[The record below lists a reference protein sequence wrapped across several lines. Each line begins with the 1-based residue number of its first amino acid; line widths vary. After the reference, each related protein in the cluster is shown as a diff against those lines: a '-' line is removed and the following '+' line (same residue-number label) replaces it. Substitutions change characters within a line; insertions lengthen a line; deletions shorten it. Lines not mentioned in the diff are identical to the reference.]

1 MQPILQ
7 GLFVSP
13 NLGEHWNS
21 RNETHTH
28 HQGRAG
34 NADRRKKSL
43 RTYRHPRFLCRL
55 PAYRSPQAFWYLGVA
70 DLIRIKIN
78 QRNADS
84 MLEFHLAKIV
94 QLRSPPCV
102 LDEIVGDAL

>member
-1 MQPILQ
+1 MKPIFQ
-7 GLFVSP
+7 CLFMSP
-13 NLGEHWNS
+13 NLREHRNS
-21 RNETHTH
+21 RNETQTH

-43 RTYRHPRFLCRL
+43 RTDKHPGFLCRL
-55 PAYRSPQAFWYLGVA
+55 PADRPPQALWYLGVA

-78 QRNADS
+78 HGNTDS
-84 MLEFHLAKIV
+84 VLEFHLAKFM

-102 LDEIVGDAL
+102 LDEIVGHAL